1 MLSPLAASIYGVI
14 GLAGTT
20 GVGIGGFAYASRWPT
35 SQIFGRTLVA
45 PRTPGQLALTFD
57 DGPNPAWTPR
67 LLNILAEH
75 NVHATF
81 FMVGK
86 FAKSEP
92 ELARRVADAGHLI
105 GNHTWSH
112 PDLSRTRAPNILDE
126 LTRTSDILAE
136 IAGKPIRYFRPPFGA
151 RRPYVLKLARQLGL
165 IPVTWNA
172 MTNDWKESSAE
183 KIAQNL
189 IRKID
194 SNQSSGYA
202 SNIVL
207 HDGSH
212 RGLNADRGP
221 SASAA
226 SQILARYAS
235 THKFVT
241 LDAWSE

>member
-14 GLAGTT
+14 GLAGTSGL
-20 GVGIGGFAYASRWPT
+20 GVGGFAYASRWPT
-35 SQIFGRTLVA
+35 SQLFGRTLIA
-45 PRTPGQLALTFD
+45 PRNPGQLALTFD

-67 LLNILAEH
+67 LLDILAEH

-86 FAKSEP
+86 FVKEER

-112 PDLSRTRAPNILDE
+112 PDLSRTPPPNILDE
-126 LTRTSDILAE
+126 LTRTSDILANTL
-136 IAGKPIRYFRPPFGA
+136 GKPVIHFRPPFGA
-151 RRPYVLKLARQLGL
+151 RRPYVLRLARQLGL

-172 MTNDWKESSAE
+172 MTTDWKETSAD

-189 IRKID
+189 IAKIE
-194 SNQSSGYA
+194 SYQRSGWA

-212 RGLNADRGP
+212 RGQNADRGP
-221 SASAA
+221 SIAA
-226 SQILARYAS
+226 AAQLLERYHR
-235 THKFVT
+235 THTFVT

>member
-1 MLSPLAASIYGVI
+1 MPPAGPLRRSSAALSLPRILPVNSPSPS
-14 GLAGTT
+14 TT
-20 GVGIGGFAYASRWPT
+20 
-35 SQIFGRTLVA
+35 A
-45 PRTPGQLALTFD
+45 PIQQ
-57 DGPNPAWTPR
+57 WTPR
-67 LLNILAEH
+67 LLDILAEH

-86 FAKSEP
+86 FAQAESV
-92 ELARRVADAGHLI
+92 LARRVADGGHLI

-112 PDLSRTRAPNILDE
+112 PDLSRTRAANVLDE
-126 LTRTSDILAE
+126 LTRTSDILAD
-136 IAGKPIRYFRPPFGA
+136 ITGKPIRYFRPPFGA

-165 IPVTWNA
+165 VPVTWNA
-172 MTNDWKESSAE
+172 MTTDWSEPSAD

-194 SNQSSGYA
+194 SNQSRGFA

-212 RGLNADRGP
+212 RGQNADRGP
-221 SASAA
+221 SVNAA
-226 SQILARYAS
+226 AQLLGRYAS